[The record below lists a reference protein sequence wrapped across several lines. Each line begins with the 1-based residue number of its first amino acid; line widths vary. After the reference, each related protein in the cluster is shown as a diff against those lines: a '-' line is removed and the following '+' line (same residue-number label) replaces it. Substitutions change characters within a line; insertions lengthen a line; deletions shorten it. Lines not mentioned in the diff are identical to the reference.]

1 MMVDIPCIGELGFVI
16 VDILFEPID
25 QVVISGAYEDGS
37 DSSRREITQDVMCED
52 VAHNTGSLYVY
63 NGHAYRACI

>member
-1 MMVDIPCIGELGFVI
+1 M

-25 QVVISGAYEDGS
+25 QVAISGAYEDGS
-37 DSSRREITQDVMCED
+37 DSSRRELTEGDMRED
-52 VAHNTGSLYVY
+52 ATRNTRSLYVC

>member
-1 MMVDIPCIGELGFVI
+1 M

-25 QVVISGAYEDGS
+25 QVAISGAYEDGS
-37 DSSRREITQDVMCED
+37 DSSRRELTEEYMRDD
-52 VAHNTGSLYVY
+52 GARNTRSPCVC